1 MKSKGLIAL
10 LAVSC
15 VAGSLS
21 AVADTYY
28 LTYQAKSASSGY
40 LASGA
45 NYVKAGGK
53 SRSFLLVKMTG
64 TYAGDFSGLGDAV
77 YLATDPKSK
86 VAVEET
92 TNVQLR
98 QYFDTKD
105 RALLFGMA
113 YNIDNPQADPHAG
126 AAPPATPVPATAVTC
141 KDQEPYGSGEY
152 FHGAKA
158 KFLDIGLISGGTVA
172 KKLVVSHMRGQDSSL
187 RCNSPVS
194 DNFAMSAE
202 TSFKLDLDRTRLVNT
217 SGPTGAPPATLES
230 ALTELEKSLH
240 GGGWTTL

>member
-126 AAPPATPVPATAVTC
+126 AAPPRRQSRRRRSPAKTRSPTA
-141 KDQEPYGSGEY
+141 P
-152 FHGAKA
+152 A
-158 KFLDIGLISGGTVA
+158 
-172 KKLVVSHMRGQDSSL
+172 
-187 RCNSPVS
+187 
-194 DNFAMSAE
+194 
-202 TSFKLDLDRTRLVNT
+202 NT
-217 SGPTGAPPATLES
+217 STGPRPSSWTS
-230 ALTELEKSLH
+230 A
-240 GGGWTTL
+240 